1 MKLLWL
7 GLLVGSITLLRCAFA
22 GQPDFG
28 PNVILFSP
36 GDRDIQERIDRI
48 FAQQERA
55 EFGPGRYAL
64 LFLPGEYQA
73 DVRVGYYTHVLG
85 LGRTPDDVHITGA
98 VRVKAD
104 WTKNRNATV
113 NFWRAAENLAVTP
126 TQDGGVNV
134 WGVSQAT
141 ALRRVHVRGDLNL
154 WDGGWSSGGFMADCR
169 IDGQVNSG
177 TQQQW
182 LSRNV
187 DWQSWTGSNWN
198 MVFVGVTR
206 PPAGS
211 WPKPPFT
218 VVPQTPLSR
227 EKPFLRVDGRGGYE
241 VFVPA
246 ANPRDFTGITWA
258 DGPTPGRAV
267 PLEEFHLARPERDT
281 AETLNAALAAGR
293 HLLFT
298 PGIYALD
305 APVKIERAG
314 TIVLGLG
321 YPTLLAT
328 HGNALVEVADVDGV
342 TLGGLLLEAGE
353 TASSHLL
360 QIGAPGADRPPTT
373 DPIYL
378 HDVYCRA
385 GSTLAGRVHTFA
397 VVNSHGVV
405 IDHTWLWRADHGPG
419 AGWDKNVNARGL
431 VVNGRDV
438 TVYGLFVEHTQEY
451 QTLWNGEG
459 GRVYLYQCEL
469 PYDPPNQE
477 SWMAGRTRGYA
488 AYKVADHV
496 RTHEAWGLGIYAV
509 LRNTPVI
516 LDHAIECP
524 RTPGVRFH
532 HMMTARLN
540 RQPGS
545 GIASVING
553 EGDEV
558 VQELRSWFA
567 EYPAR

>member
-1 MKLLWL
+1 MMFLS
-7 GLLVGSITLLRCAFA
+7 LVSIASSA
-22 GQPDFG
+22 GASPDFG
-28 PNVILFSP
+28 PNVIVVDPSTPDLQARLDAVFAE
-36 GDRDIQERIDRI
+36 QERS
-48 FAQQERA
+48 

-64 LFLPGEYQA
+64 LFRPGDYHA
-73 DVRVGYYTHVLG
+73 DVQVGFYTQVLG
-85 LGRTPDDVHITGA
+85 LGRSPDDVHISGA
-98 VRVKAD
+98 VRVTAD
-104 WTKNRNATV
+104 WRENRNATL
-113 NFWRAAENLAVTP
+113 NFWRGAENLAVTP
-126 TQDGGVNV
+126 TRENGTNV

-141 ALRRVHVRGDLNL
+141 ALRRVHVRGNLDL
-154 WDGGWSSGGFMADCR
+154 WAGGWASGGFMADCR

-187 DWQSWTGSNWN
+187 EWQNWIGSSWN

-206 PPAGS
+206 PPSGT
-211 WPKPPFT
+211 WPTPPYT
-218 VVPQTPLSR
+218 VVERTPVSR
-227 EKPFLRVDGRGGYE
+227 EKPFLRVTERGGYE

-246 ANPRDFTGITWA
+246 ANPREFRGITWA
-258 DGPTPGRAV
+258 DAPTPGRAV
-267 PLEEFHLARPERDT
+267 PLDEFHVARAERDT
-281 AETLNAALAAGR
+281 AATLNAALAAGR

-298 PGIYALD
+298 PGIYRLD

-314 TIVLGLG
+314 TIVLGIG
-321 YPTLLAT
+321 YATLLAT
-328 HGNALVEVADVDGV
+328 HGNSLLEVADVNGV
-342 TLGGLLLEAGE
+342 SLAGLLLEAGE
-353 TASSHLL
+353 TASRVLLEIGPAGSDRSH
-360 QIGAPGADRPPTT
+360 AA

-385 GSTLAGRVHTFA
+385 GSSIAGRVHTF
-397 VVNSHGVV
+397 VIVNSHDVV

-419 AGWDKNVNARGL
+419 AGWEKNVNARGL

-459 GRVYLYQCEL
+459 GRVFLYQCEL
-469 PYDPPNQE
+469 PYDPPSQAA
-477 SWMAGRTRGYA
+477 WMNGPRRGYA

-496 RTHEAWGLGIYAV
+496 QTHEAWGLGVYAV

-516 LDHAIECP
+516 LDNAIECP
-524 RTPGVRFH
+524 VAPGVKFH

-545 GIASVING
+545 GIAAVING
-553 EGDEV
+553 EGGEV
-558 VQELRSWFA
+558 VTELRSWFD
-567 EYPAR
+567 EYPRH